1 MGEPQLGERGPY
13 GGGSAM
19 ALIDTETSLSY
30 LINDADEHSTP
41 RPTAYEDYIDPDKRD
56 MAIRTVTRPD
66 GRREQIFNG
75 RPRRFTFQ
83 NFQVV
88 GSNEILAEVGVKDSG
103 SSDEAGGQV
112 IPGSLL
118 TKLNPLK
125 GLDPDG
131 RREFAQRYRELQ
143 EHLDNPSDRLV
154 VMDSQGIQCAVNFAA
169 LPGIEV
175 EFEDDYDGLY
185 ANLTAL
191 DRYLGDEWGFN
202 YENRLFTPP
211 FVSFADPEAAL
222 KLLDEIMKIE
232 VPRVIQTSTGPSMHT
247 SPFRPENDRFWS
259 ICSEAGIQ
267 LATHLASVTRYG
279 AQGLEWNEDEVMLG
293 DMDAFQWVFYYGD
306 RPAMETVGAAIM
318 QGWFQRFPQMK
329 LLLSEQ
335 GTVWLPYAIR
345 KMDHAFL
352 MGRRATWGKM
362 EMRPSEYFRR
372 HCFVAPF
379 PEENVPRV
387 VEAVGV
393 EPIVFGSDFP
403 HGEGLPEPS
412 LYLNQIATFGEDQQK
427 AIMRGNLARYLNLE
441 S

>member
-1 MGEPQLGERGPY
+1 
-13 GGGSAM
+13 M
-19 ALIDTETSLSY
+19 ALITTETSLSY

-41 RPTAYEDYIDPDKRD
+41 RTTAFEDYIDPDKKD
-56 MAIRTVTRPD
+56 MAIRTVTLPD
-66 GRREQIFNG
+66 GRRDQIFNG
-75 RPRRFTFQ
+75 RPRRFTYK

-88 GSNEILAEVGVKDSG
+88 GSNEVLAEIGVKDSG
-103 SSDEAGGQV
+103 SSEEAGGQV

-125 GLDPDG
+125 GLDAEG

-154 VMDSQGIQCAVNFAA
+154 VMDSQGIQCAVNYAT

-191 DRYLGDEWGFN
+191 DRYLGEEWGYN

-211 FVSFADPEAAL
+211 FISFADPDGAL
-222 KLLDEIMKIE
+222 KLLEEIMKVE
-232 VPRVIQTSTGPSMHT
+232 VPRVIQTSSGPSMHT

-259 ICSEAGIQ
+259 ICNEAGIR
-267 LATHLASVTRYG
+267 LATHLASVTRYA
-279 AQGLEWNEDEVMLG
+279 AQGLEWDEPEVMLG

-306 RPAMETVGAAIM
+306 RPAMETVGAAIL
-318 QGWFQRFPQMK
+318 QGWFERFPNMK

-335 GTVWLPYAIR
+335 GTVWLPYTIR
-345 KMDHAFL
+345 KLDHAFL
-352 MGRRATWGKM
+352 MGRRATWGKLTK
-362 EMRPSEYFRR
+362 RPSEYFRQ

-379 PEENVPRV
+379 PEENVPRA

-403 HGEGLPEPS
+403 HGEGLPDPGV
-412 LYLNQIATFGEDQQK
+412 YMGQIATFSEADQK
-427 AIMRGNLARYLNLE
+427 AIMRGNLARYLGLE
-441 S
+441 A